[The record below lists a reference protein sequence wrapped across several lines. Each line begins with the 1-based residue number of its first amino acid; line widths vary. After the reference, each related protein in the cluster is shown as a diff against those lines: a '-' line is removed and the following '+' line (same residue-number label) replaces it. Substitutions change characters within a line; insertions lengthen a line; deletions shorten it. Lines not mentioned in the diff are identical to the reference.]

1 VESIGKVRG
10 YHIGLHVGS
19 VWPIAG
25 SDGGNALVAL
35 LPLAVSDAP
44 RHMDLKKDR
53 GLTIEWADGSTSYYS
68 IAYLRRMSPSAEM
81 KQLREEQAKNPL
93 AVLPASVARAMSSSG
108 GGAGGAGLVAVD
120 AELVGN
126 YAIRIRFS
134 DGHDTGLFSW
144 SYLREIDPE
153 NKDRRAAGGRTEAS
167 SAADATKSLNQNPTQ
182 GKPTPFPLPLRGGFG
197 TESKPESG
205 A

>member
-1 VESIGKVRG
+1 M
-10 YHIGLHVGS
+10 
-19 VWPIAG
+19 
-25 SDGGNALVAL
+25 
-35 LPLAVSDAP
+35 SDAP
-44 RHMDLKKDR
+44 RHIDLKKDR
-53 GLTIEWADGSTSYYS
+53 GLTIQWADGSTSYFS
-68 IAYLRRMSPSAEM
+68 IVYLRRMSPSAEM

-93 AVLPASVARAMSSSG
+93 AVLPTSVARAMSA
-108 GGAGGAGLVAVD
+108 GGAGGNAPGGGLVAVD

-153 NKDRRAAGGRTEAS
+153 NKERRAAGGPGKD
-167 SAADATKSLNQNPTQ
+167 DA
-182 GKPTPFPLPLRGGFG
+182 GVGDARAGDR
-197 TESKPESG
+197 